1 MTHDGVYGIH
11 MSCAPRNG
19 YRKLAFDCHLQRPQA
34 ALSLRFFEQRLRNI
48 PGQQFCDAIDRVIG
62 NAREHL
68 AQIGFGIQAVQLSR
82 TNESAIARSARLAA
96 LLSISSRP
104 SAQ

>member
-1 MTHDGVYGIH
+1 
-11 MSCAPRNG
+11 
-19 YRKLAFDCHLQRPQA
+19 
-34 ALSLRFFEQRLRNI
+34 
-48 PGQQFCDAIDRVIG
+48 VIG